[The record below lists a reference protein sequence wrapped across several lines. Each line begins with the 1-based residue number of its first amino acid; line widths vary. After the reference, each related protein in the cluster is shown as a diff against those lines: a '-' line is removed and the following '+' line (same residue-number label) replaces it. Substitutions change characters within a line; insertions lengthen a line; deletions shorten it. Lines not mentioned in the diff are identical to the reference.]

1 MSALPDS
8 LSGITGEGGCV
19 WISSAEMGNELASCA
34 CGQKEKKPGSDEK
47 KPLVKPD
54 SEKKPTSKKEIKDE
68 KKPKK
73 SKKLLSK
80 KQKKKSASHTGET
93 TPGTPS
99 NPDVKDI
106 IRVDVEREITS
117 PVTTPSSVSPKIAR
131 FPEDPVSDTF
141 EFLSARRTLYPPP
154 GETGAADRSP
164 AKPRRNLTGT
174 KHTEFGRE
182 PLTKTSR
189 RPPVFKLSDDDIEIT
204 FPPVTVHDSLDNIP
218 VKTRQR
224 LKESEEAKI
233 SDDAK
238 SQVHNALSR
247 QKSWIMLD
255 RTIREQYDIIYV
267 APDKSKPP
275 FKHLEEIV
283 VIIQREVQKI
293 YVIVNPN
300 MINLNYRKLAVI
312 AYLRY
317 HSILIFII
325 IPI

>member
-1 MSALPDS
+1 
-8 LSGITGEGGCV
+8 
-19 WISSAEMGNELASCA
+19 MGNELASCA

-54 SEKKPTSKKEIKDE
+54 YEERPTSKKEKKDE

-73 SKKLLSK
+73 SKKLFNK
-80 KQKKKSASHTGET
+80 KQKKKPASHSGET

-141 EFLSARRTLYPPP
+141 EFLPTRRTLYPPP
-154 GETGAADRSP
+154 GETVAADRSP

-174 KHTEFGRE
+174 EHTEFSQE

-189 RPPVFKLSDDDIEIT
+189 RPPVLKLSDDDIEIT

-224 LKESEEAKI
+224 LKESEKEAKL

-238 SQVHNALSR
+238 SQVHKAFSR
-247 QKSWIMLD
+247 QKSWMMLD

-267 APDKSKPP
+267 APDKSKPS

-312 AYLRY
+312 AYLQY
-317 HSILIFII
+317 HTILIYII
-325 IPI
+325 IPISQILFCSYHFICACTELK